1 MKLISTEF
9 GQSFQQIRMEEIR
22 PFSGIFLPGLIAAI
36 TERYGFSVVPNL
48 ADAAQQGAKFREG
61 RFTAGDSF
69 IAIKELG
76 VYNDGIIVAAWNTDD
91 ADAIVDD
98 VINWT
103 SETLKLREPILRPNR
118 RYVSSLVVE
127 FDISLDPAFTMFA
140 EFIRKYE
147 EVLKQAYDWE
157 FPVEAARITFSA
169 DRTLMPLHTSADL
182 VIERRAGVPF
192 SENRY
197 FSSVPLGTRTHLEL
211 LKTFEGLLAATIGA

>member
-1 MKLISTEF
+1 
-9 GQSFQQIRMEEIR
+9 MEEIR
-22 PFSGIFLPGLIAAI
+22 PFSGIYLPGLIAAI
-36 TERYGFSVVPNL
+36 AERYGFAVVPNL

-61 RFTAGDSF
+61 RFTMDDSF

-91 ADAIVDD
+91 ADAIIDD
-98 VINWT
+98 VMNWT

-127 FDISLDPAFTMFA
+127 FDISLDRAFAMFA
-140 EFIRKYE
+140 EFIRTYG
-147 EVLKQAYDWE
+147 EVLKRAYDWE
-157 FPVEAARITFSA
+157 FPVAAARIAFSA
-169 DRTLMPLHTSADL
+169 DRTLMPPHTSADL

-197 FSSVPLGTRTHLEL
+197 FSSVPLRTRAHLEL
-211 LKTFEGLLAATIGA
+211 LKTFEDLLAAPIRA